1 MRFLCKIA
9 LLILAARVLAGTPEG
24 SNKDLDA
31 VGNFS
36 LRDLAGGI
44 TFAVA
49 KAGDAVRGL
58 WSEPEAAPP
67 KAVVHHSPGA
77 RLPADSF

>member
-24 SNKDLDA
+24 SNQDLDA

-44 TFAVA
+44 SAEIIYVDGGFSHVA
-49 KAGDAVRGL
+49 LVDPTA
-58 WSEPEAAPP
+58 
-67 KAVVHHSPGA
+67 
-77 RLPADSF
+77 